1 MEEQVSVEEKIHMIK
16 NFIKNLS
23 YSRYNIELSLIAEN
37 AVENPNE
44 NNIVS
49 FNIQIEEIDDK
60 IEALQNELAQLE
72 GE

>member
-37 AVENPNE
+37 AIENPNE
-44 NNIVS
+44 N
-49 FNIQIEEIDDK
+49 NIQIEEIDDK

>member
-37 AVENPNE
+37 AIENPNE